1 MYPISALRAN
11 ICRFDHYQ
19 PQPARFVKSSTLAT
33 SRIHESLDTALARKR
48 LVIWYDPSAEW
59 SSEFEAYQPAKAE
72 KLRVERNEFSVKATI
87 SRAPLDQRFLLY
99 IPSAKP
105 PEPDNWLLD
114 LLLAGH
120 EFTADRASL
129 DIQEAGLTLE
139 FKELAQQH
147 KAFFRSPVRTTKLK
161 ELLRPN
167 DDEAAVRLKMFAV
180 LAKQPPDIDKLLL
193 HAFGQLDPVNNPDG
207 DDPVEALY
215 GSYQLIGHFWKAV
228 ADKFGYSSPEPN
240 LRDFAVALFNSVSS
254 IGPAGYLLPHDRVF
268 LSIWKDSLSAR
279 GAFQTWSA
287 RLATVLRVEEQL
299 NEAPDS
305 YNPGDD
311 DSYELIERF
320 VLSRLLQRFRGDA
333 PHSGSQAAT
342 DAELL
347 EAIRNRANSCWF
359 EQHRHGYQALEQA
372 ISFRSLLAK
381 ADLQVPSFEE
391 GLQRYC
397 NGWWRLDQAY
407 RRCIFHAR
415 SYQQPGLLK
424 PLRDWLESQY
434 VNNLLLPLTNRWSD
448 QVSGLSSWAA
458 TSLPLQKEFHMR
470 YVHAPLSSK
479 GLKRLFVVISDALR
493 YEAARDFAD
502 RLNGQAGKGW
512 LAEVDALLGV
522 LPSYTQLGMAALL
535 PGAQLSLNP
544 ADATALVDGQS
555 ASGTDNRG
563 KILKAYA
570 KGRARA
576 IQAEDFLNLSSS
588 KEGAELNRDHDLIV
602 IYHNR
607 IDRIGDKRESEA
619 DTCQAVEQTFAE
631 LELILRK
638 IASLK
643 GSQAVITADHG
654 FLFQQEPVDANDR
667 AQFPAAQALTFKN
680 RRFALGSG
688 IQASAGQK
696 LFTAAEL
703 GLSGSWEAIFPLGL
717 DRFPRSGAGSRF
729 VHGGTSLQEVVVPV
743 IRLKRERKDESRVV
757 EAELLRLP
765 AKITTGKLS
774 FGLFQLEPVEARK
787 RLPLQ
792 LRIGLYAKADG
803 AMLCAHRTLLLD
815 SAASEAREREQQV
828 ILELSNAAENYNNK
842 ILELRLEQQLQGVAT
857 PVPYKTVELKL
868 QRPFGS
874 DFDDF

>member
-1 MYPISALRAN
+1 M
-11 ICRFDHYQ
+11 
-19 PQPARFVKSSTLAT
+19 PASPAAA
-33 SRIHESLDTALARKR
+33 SRIHESLDSALARKR
-48 LVIWYDPSAEW
+48 VVLWYDPNGEW
-59 SSEFEAYQPAKAE
+59 ASEFDDYLPAQAE
-72 KLRVERNEFSVKATI
+72 KLRVEGNEFSVKVAI

-99 IPSAKP
+99 LPSAKP
-105 PEPDNWLLD
+105 PEPANWLLD

-147 KAFFRSPVRTTKLK
+147 KSFFRSPVRNTKLK

-167 DDEAAVRLKMFAV
+167 DDEAAVRLKMLAV
-180 LAKQPPDIDKLLL
+180 LAKQPADIDKLLL
-193 HAFGQLDPVNNPDG
+193 HAFSQLDPANPDG

-215 GSYQLIGHFWKAV
+215 GNHQLSAHFWQAV
-228 ADKFGYSSPEPN
+228 GEKFGYASPEPN
-240 LRDFAVALFNSVSS
+240 LRDFAVALFNSVCS
-254 IGPAGYLLPHDRVF
+254 IGPVGELLPHARVF
-268 LSIWKDSLSAR
+268 MSIWKDSLSSR
-279 GAFQTWSA
+279 PAFEQWSDH
-287 RLATVLRVEEQL
+287 LAGVLRVEEQL
-299 NEAPDS
+299 NDATDS
-305 YNPGDD
+305 YEPDED

-320 VLSRLLQRFRGDA
+320 VLSRLLQRFQGDGA
-333 PHSGSQAAT
+333 CGGEQASDT
-342 DAELL
+342 ELL
-347 EAIRNRANSCWF
+347 EGIRARASSCWF
-359 EQHRHGYQALEQA
+359 EKHQHGYRSLEQA
-372 ISFRSLLAK
+372 ITFRGLLAK
-381 ADLQVPSFEE
+381 ADLQVPNFEQ

-397 NGWWRLDQAY
+397 HGWWRLDQAY

-415 SYQQPGLLK
+415 TYQQPGLLK
-424 PLRDWLESQY
+424 PLRDWLEAQY
-434 VNNLLLPLTNRWSD
+434 VNNVLLPLTDRWSD
-448 QVSGLSSWAA
+448 QVAGLTSWGSS
-458 TSLPLQKEFHMR
+458 TLPRQQEFHMR

-502 RLNGQAGKGW
+502 RLNNQAGKGW
-512 LAEVDALLGV
+512 QAEVDALLGV

-535 PGAQLSLNP
+535 PGAQLGLNP
-544 ADATALVDGQS
+544 SDSNALVNSQS
-555 ASGTDNRG
+555 AAGTENRD
-563 KILKAYA
+563 KLLKAYA
-570 KGRARA
+570 NGRAKA
-576 IQAEDFLNLSSS
+576 ILAEDFLSLATT
-588 KEGAELNRDHDLIV
+588 KEGAELTRDYDLIV
-602 IYHNR
+602 IYHNC

-619 DTCQAVEQTFAE
+619 DTCQAVEQTFDE

-667 AQFPAAQALTFKN
+667 AQFPSTGDLSFKN
-680 RRFALGSG
+680 RRFALGTG
-688 IQASAGQK
+688 IKARSGQK
-696 LFTAAEL
+696 LFSAEQL
-703 GLSGSWEAIFPLGL
+703 GLSGDWQAVFPLGL
-717 DRFPRSGAGSRF
+717 DRFPRQGSGARF

-757 EAELLRLP
+757 EAELLRVP
-765 AKITTGKLS
+765 AKITTGKLC
-774 FGLFQLEPVEARK
+774 FGLFQLEPVEPK
-787 RLPLQ
+787 KLLPLQ

-803 AMLCAHRTLLLD
+803 ALLCAHRTVLLD

-828 ILELSNAAENYNNK
+828 VLELSNAAGDYNNQM
-842 ILELRLEQQLQGVAT
+842 LELRLERQLDGVAT

>member
-1 MYPISALRAN
+1 M
-11 ICRFDHYQ
+11 
-19 PQPARFVKSSTLAT
+19 PASPAAT

-48 LVIWYDPSAEW
+48 VVLWYDPNGEW
-59 SSEFEAYQPAKAE
+59 TSEFDDYQAPQAE
-72 KLRVERNEFSVKATI
+72 KLRVEGNEFSVKVAI
-87 SRAPLDQRFLLY
+87 SRAPLEQRFLLY
-99 IPSAKP
+99 LPSAKP
-105 PEPDNWLLD
+105 PEQGNWLLD

-147 KAFFRSPVRTTKLK
+147 KAFFRSPVRNTKLK

-167 DDEAAVRLKMFAV
+167 DDETAVRLKMLAV
-180 LAKQPPDIDKLLL
+180 LAKQQADIDKLLL
-193 HAFGQLDPVNNPDG
+193 HAFSQLDPAIPDG

-215 GSYQLIGHFWKAV
+215 GNHRLSGYFWRAV
-228 ADKFGYSSPEPN
+228 GEKFGYASPEPN
-240 LRDFAVALFNSVSS
+240 LRDFAVALFNSVCS
-254 IGPAGYLLPHDRVF
+254 IGPSGDLLPHARVF

-279 GAFQTWSA
+279 PAFEQWSDH
-287 RLATVLRVEEQL
+287 LAGVLHVEDQL
-299 NEAPDS
+299 NEAPDG
-305 YNPGDD
+305 YDPDDD

-320 VLSRLLQRFRGDA
+320 VLSRLLQRF
-333 PHSGSQAAT
+333 QAEAS
-342 DAELL
+342 DPELL
-347 EAIRNRANSCWF
+347 EVLRNRTTSCWY
-359 EQHRHGYQALEQA
+359 EKHRHGYQALEHA
-372 ISFRSLLAK
+372 ITFRSLLAK
-381 ADLQVPSFEE
+381 ADLQVPSFEQ
-391 GLQRYC
+391 GLERYC

-415 SYQQPGLLK
+415 TYQQPGLLK
-424 PLRDWLESQY
+424 PLRDWLEAQY
-434 VNNLLLPLTNRWSD
+434 VNNVLLPLTNRWSD
-448 QVSGLSSWAA
+448 QVAGLTSWGSS
-458 TSLPLQKEFHMR
+458 TLPRQKEFHMR

-502 RLNGQAGKGW
+502 RLNNQAGKGW
-512 LAEVDALLGV
+512 QAEVDALLGA
-522 LPSYTQLGMAALL
+522 LPTFTQLGMAALL
-535 PGAQLSLNP
+535 PGAQLGLNP

-555 ASGTDNRG
+555 ATGTDNRD

-570 KGRARA
+570 NGRAKA
-576 IQAEDFLNLSSS
+576 ILAEDFLGLATS
-588 KEGAELNRDHDLIV
+588 KEGAELTKDHDLIV
-602 IYHNR
+602 IFHNR

-619 DTCQAVEQTFAE
+619 ETCQAVEQTFDD
-631 LELILRK
+631 LEQIMRK

-667 AQFPAAQALTFKN
+667 AQFPTAKELSFKN
-680 RRFALGSG
+680 RRFALGTG
-688 IQASAGQK
+688 IKASAGQK
-696 LFTAAEL
+696 VFTADEL
-703 GLSGSWEAIFPLGL
+703 GLSGNWEAVFPLGL
-717 DRFPRSGAGSRF
+717 DRFPRSGSGSRF

-757 EAELLRLP
+757 EAELLRVP
-765 AKITTGKLS
+765 AKITMGKLA
-774 FGLFQLEPVEARK
+774 FGLFQLEPVEPKK

-803 AMLCAHRTLLLD
+803 ALLCAHRTVMLD
-815 SAASEAREREQQV
+815 SAASEAREREQQLV
-828 ILELSNAAENYNNK
+828 LELSNAAGDYNNQT
-842 ILELRLEQQLQGVAT
+842 LELRLERQLEGVAT

>member
-1 MYPISALRAN
+1 MYWPIWQ
-11 ICRFDHYQ
+11 YQ
-19 PQPARFVKSSTLAT
+19 AMTRSPAAT
-33 SRIHESLDTALARKR
+33 SRIFESLDTALARKR
-48 LVIWYDPSAEW
+48 VVFWYDANGEW
-59 SSEFEAYQPAKAE
+59 TSEFDDYEPAQAE
-72 KLRVERNEFSVKATI
+72 KLRVQGNEFSVKVEI

-99 IPSAKP
+99 LPSAKP
-105 PEPDNWLLD
+105 REFENWLLD

-147 KAFFRSPVRTTKLK
+147 KAFFRSPVRNTKLK

-167 DDEAAVRLKMFAV
+167 DDEAAVRLKMLAV
-180 LAKQPPDIDKLLL
+180 LAKQQADIDKLLL
-193 HAFGQLDPVNNPDG
+193 HAFSQLDPANPDG

-215 GSYQLIGHFWKAV
+215 GNHQLSGHFWRAV
-228 ADKFGYSSPEPN
+228 GEKFGYASPEPN

-254 IGPAGYLLPHDRVF
+254 IGPSGELLPHARVF
-268 LSIWKDSLSAR
+268 MSIWKDSR
-279 GAFQTWSA
+279 GCRPAFEQWSDH
-287 RLATVLRVEEQL
+287 LAGVLRIEDQL
-299 NEAPDS
+299 NDAPDT
-305 YNPGDD
+305 YDPDD
-311 DSYELIERF
+311 DDTYELIERF
-320 VLSRLLQRFRGDA
+320 LLCRLLQRFQGDA
-333 PHSGSQAAT
+333 S
-342 DAELL
+342 DAQLL
-347 EAIRNRANSCWF
+347 ETIRNRSSSCWF
-359 EQHRHGYQALEQA
+359 ERHQHGYSALEQA
-372 ISFRSLLAK
+372 ITFRGLLAK

-407 RRCIFHAR
+407 RRCIVHAR
-415 SYQQPGLLK
+415 TYQQPGLLK
-424 PLRDWLESQY
+424 PLRDWLEAQY
-434 VNNLLLPLTNRWSD
+434 VNNVLLPLTNRWSD
-448 QVSGLSSWAA
+448 QVAGLSSWGSS
-458 TSLPLQKEFHMR
+458 TLPRQKEFHMR

-502 RLNGQAGKGW
+502 RLNNQAGKGW
-512 LAEVDALLGV
+512 QAEVDALLGA
-522 LPSYTQLGMAALL
+522 LPTFTQLGMAALL
-535 PGAQLSLNP
+535 PGAQLVLNP

-555 ASGTDNRG
+555 ATGTDNRD

-570 KGRARA
+570 NGRAKA
-576 IQAEDFLNLSSS
+576 ILAEDFLGLATS
-588 KEGAELNRDHDLIV
+588 KEGAELTKDHDLIV

-619 DTCQAVEQTFAE
+619 ETCQAVEQTFDD
-631 LELILRK
+631 LEQILRK

-667 AQFPAAQALTFKN
+667 AQFPTAKELSFKN
-680 RRFALGSG
+680 RRFALGTG
-688 IQASAGQK
+688 IKASAGQK
-696 LFTAAEL
+696 VFTADEL
-703 GLSGSWEAIFPLGL
+703 GLSANWEAVFPLGL
-717 DRFPRSGAGSRF
+717 DRFPRSGSGSRF

-757 EAELLRLP
+757 EAELLRVP
-765 AKITTGKLS
+765 AKITMGKLA
-774 FGLFQLEPVEARK
+774 FGLFQLEPVEPKK

-803 AMLCAHRTLLLD
+803 ALLCAHRTVMLD
-815 SAASEAREREQQV
+815 SAASEAREREQQLV
-828 ILELSNAAENYNNK
+828 LELSNAAGDYNNQT
-842 ILELRLEQQLQGVAT
+842 LELRLERQLEGVAT

>member
-1 MYPISALRAN
+1 M
-11 ICRFDHYQ
+11 
-19 PQPARFVKSSTLAT
+19 PASPAAT

-48 LVIWYDPSAEW
+48 VVFWYDANGEW
-59 SSEFEAYQPAKAE
+59 TSEFDDYQPAQAE
-72 KLRVERNEFSVKATI
+72 KLRVEGNEFSVKVAI

-99 IPSAKP
+99 LPSAKP
-105 PEPDNWLLD
+105 PEQGNWLLD

-147 KAFFRSPVRTTKLK
+147 KAFFRSPVRNTKLK

-167 DDEAAVRLKMFAV
+167 DDEAAVRLKMLAV
-180 LAKQPPDIDKLLL
+180 LAKQPHDIDKLLL
-193 HAFGQLDPVNNPDG
+193 HAFSQLDPANPDG

-215 GSYQLIGHFWKAV
+215 GHHQLCDYFWKAV
-228 ADKFGYSSPEPN
+228 GEKFGYASPEPN
-240 LRDFAVALFNSVSS
+240 LRDFAVALFNSVCS
-254 IGPAGYLLPHDRVF
+254 IGPSGELLPHARVF
-268 LSIWKDSLSAR
+268 MSIWKDSLSAR
-279 GAFQTWSA
+279 PAFEQWSDH
-287 RLATVLRVEEQL
+287 LAGVLRVEEQL
-299 NEAPDS
+299 NDAPDG
-305 YNPGDD
+305 YEPDED
-311 DSYELIERF
+311 DSFELIERF
-320 VLSRLLQRFRGDA
+320 VLSRLLQRFHGDA
-333 PHSGSQAAT
+333 SDTQ
-342 DAELL
+342 LL
-347 EAIRNRANSCWF
+347 ETIRNRTSSCWF
-359 EQHRHGYQALEQA
+359 EKHQHGYSALEQA
-372 ISFRSLLAK
+372 ITFRGLLAK
-381 ADLQVPSFEE
+381 ADLQVPNFEE

-407 RRCIFHAR
+407 RRCIVHAR
-415 SYQQPGLLK
+415 TYQQPGLLK
-424 PLRDWLESQY
+424 PLRDWFEAQY
-434 VNNLLLPLTNRWSD
+434 VNNVLLPLTNRWSD
-448 QVSGLSSWAA
+448 QVAGLTSWGSS
-458 TSLPLQKEFHMR
+458 TLPRQKEFHMR
-470 YVHAPLSSK
+470 YVHSPLSSK

-502 RLNGQAGKGW
+502 RLNSQAGKGW

-522 LPSYTQLGMAALL
+522 LPTFTQLGMAALL
-535 PGAQLSLNP
+535 PGAQLGLNP
-544 ADATALVDGQS
+544 SDATALVDGQS
-555 ASGTDNRG
+555 ATGTDNRD

-570 KGRARA
+570 NGRAKA
-576 IQAEDFLNLSSS
+576 ILAEDFLALATS
-588 KEGAELNRDHDLIV
+588 KEGAELTKDHDLIV

-619 DTCQAVEQTFAE
+619 ETCQAVEQTFDD

-643 GSQAVITADHG
+643 GSQVVITADHG

-667 AQFPAAQALTFKN
+667 AQFPTAKELSFKN
-680 RRFALGSG
+680 RRFALGTG
-688 IQASAGQK
+688 IKASAGQK
-696 LFTAAEL
+696 VFSAGEL
-703 GLSGSWEAIFPLGL
+703 GLTGEWEAVFPLGL
-717 DRFPRSGAGSRF
+717 DRFPRSGSGSRF

-757 EAELLRLP
+757 EAELLRVP
-765 AKITTGKLS
+765 AKITMGKLS
-774 FGLFQLEPVEARK
+774 FGLFQLEPVEPKK

-803 AMLCAHRTLLLD
+803 ALLCAHRTVLLD

-828 ILELSNAAENYNNK
+828 VLELSNTADDYNNQT
-842 ILELRLEQQLQGVAT
+842 LELRLERQLEGVAT
-857 PVPYKTVELKL
+857 PVPYKTMELKL

>member
-1 MYPISALRAN
+1 M
-11 ICRFDHYQ
+11 
-19 PQPARFVKSSTLAT
+19 PASPAST
-33 SRIHESLDTALARKR
+33 SRIFESLDTALARKR
-48 LVIWYDPSAEW
+48 VVFWYDANGEW
-59 SSEFEAYQPAKAE
+59 TSEFDDYEPAQAE
-72 KLRVERNEFSVKATI
+72 KLRVEGNEFSVKVEI
-87 SRAPLDQRFLLY
+87 SRAVLDQRFLLY
-99 IPSAKP
+99 LPCPKP

-147 KAFFRSPVRTTKLK
+147 KAFFRSPVRNTKLK

-167 DDEAAVRLKMFAV
+167 DDEAAVRIKMLAV
-180 LAKQPPDIDKLLL
+180 LAKQPADIDKLLL
-193 HAFGQLDPVNNPDG
+193 HAFSQLDPANPDG

-215 GSYQLIGHFWKAV
+215 GNHQLSRHFWRAV
-228 ADKFGYSSPEPN
+228 GEKFGYASPEPN

-254 IGPAGYLLPHDRVF
+254 IGPSGELLPHARVF
-268 LSIWKDSLSAR
+268 MSIWKDSLSSR
-279 GAFQTWSA
+279 PAFEQWSDH
-287 RLATVLRVEEQL
+287 LAGVLRIEEQL
-299 NEAPDS
+299 NDAPERYD
-305 YNPGDD
+305 PDDD

-320 VLSRLLQRFRGDA
+320 VLSRLLQRFKGV
-333 PHSGSQAAT
+333 AT
-342 DAELL
+342 DSELL
-347 EAIRNRANSCWF
+347 HAIRNRSSSCWF
-359 EQHRHGYQALEQA
+359 EKHQHGYSALEQA
-372 ISFRSLLAK
+372 ITFRSLLAK

-407 RRCIFHAR
+407 RRCIVHAR
-415 SYQQPGLLK
+415 TYQQPGLLK
-424 PLRDWLESQY
+424 PLRDWLEAQY
-434 VNNLLLPLTNRWSD
+434 VNNVLLPLTNRWSD
-448 QVSGLSSWAA
+448 QVAGLSSWGSS
-458 TSLPLQKEFHMR
+458 TLPRQKEFHMR

-502 RLNGQAGKGW
+502 RLNSQAGKGW
-512 LAEVDALLGV
+512 QAEVDALLGV
-522 LPSYTQLGMAALL
+522 LPSFTQLGMAALL
-535 PGAQLSLNP
+535 PGAQLGLNP
-544 ADATALVDGQS
+544 SDSNALMDGQS
-555 ASGTDNRG
+555 ATGTDNRD

-570 KGRARA
+570 NGRAKA
-576 IQAEDFLNLSSS
+576 ILAEDFLGLATS
-588 KEGAELNRDHDLIV
+588 KEGAELSKDHDLIV
-602 IYHNR
+602 IFHNR

-619 DTCQAVEQTFAE
+619 ETCQAVEQTFDD
-631 LELILRK
+631 LEQILRK

-667 AQFPAAQALTFKN
+667 AQFPTAKELSFKN

-688 IQASAGQK
+688 IKASAGQK
-696 LFTAAEL
+696 VFSAEQL
-703 GLSGSWEAIFPLGL
+703 GLIGDWQAVFPLGL
-717 DRFPRSGAGSRF
+717 DRFPRSGSGSRF

-757 EAELLRLP
+757 AAELLRVP
-765 AKITTGKLS
+765 AKITMGKLS
-774 FGLFQLEPVEARK
+774 FGLFQLEPVEPKK

-803 AMLCAHRTLLLD
+803 ALLCAHRTVLLD

-828 ILELSNAAENYNNK
+828 VLELSNAAGDYNNQT
-842 ILELRLEQQLQGVAT
+842 LELRLERQLEGVAT

>member
-1 MYPISALRAN
+1 M
-11 ICRFDHYQ
+11 
-19 PQPARFVKSSTLAT
+19 PASPAAT
-33 SRIHESLDTALARKR
+33 SRIHESLDTSLARKR
-48 LVIWYDPSAEW
+48 VVFWYDPNGEW
-59 SSEFEAYQPAKAE
+59 DSEFDDYEPAEAE
-72 KLRVERNEFSVKATI
+72 KLRVQGNEFSVKVAI
-87 SRAPLDQRFLLY
+87 SRAPLKQRFLLY
-99 IPSAKP
+99 LPSAKP
-105 PEPDNWLLD
+105 PEQGNWLLD

-147 KAFFRSPVRTTKLK
+147 KAFFRSPVRNTKLK

-167 DDEAAVRLKMFAV
+167 DDEAVVRIKMLAV
-180 LAKQPPDIDKLLL
+180 LAKQPADIDKLLL
-193 HAFGQLDPVNNPDG
+193 HAFSQLDPANPDG
-207 DDPVEALY
+207 EDPVEALY
-215 GSYQLIGHFWKAV
+215 GNHQLSRHFWRAV
-228 ADKFGYSSPEPN
+228 GEKFGYASPEPN

-254 IGPAGYLLPHDRVF
+254 IGPSGELLPHARVF
-268 LSIWKDSLSAR
+268 MSIWKDSLSSR
-279 GAFQTWSA
+279 PAFEQWSDH
-287 RLATVLRVEEQL
+287 LAGVLRVEDQL
-299 NEAPDS
+299 NDAPDT
-305 YNPGDD
+305 YDPDDD

-320 VLSRLLQRFRGDA
+320 VLSRLLQRFQGDA
-333 PHSGSQAAT
+333 S
-342 DAELL
+342 DAQLL
-347 EAIRNRANSCWF
+347 ERIRNRSSSCWF
-359 EQHRHGYQALEQA
+359 EKHQHGYSALEQA
-372 ISFRSLLAK
+372 ITFRGLLAK

-407 RRCIFHAR
+407 RRCIVHAR
-415 SYQQPGLLK
+415 TYQQPGLLK
-424 PLRDWLESQY
+424 PLRDWLEAHY
-434 VNNLLLPLTNRWSD
+434 VNNVLLPLTNRWSD
-448 QVSGLSSWAA
+448 QVAGLSSWGSS
-458 TSLPLQKEFHMR
+458 TLPRQKEFHMR

-502 RLNGQAGKGW
+502 RLNNQAGKGW
-512 LAEVDALLGV
+512 QAEVDALLGA
-522 LPSYTQLGMAALL
+522 LPTFTQLGMAALL

-544 ADATALVDGQS
+544 SDATALVDGQS
-555 ASGTDNRG
+555 ATGTDNRD

-570 KGRARA
+570 NGRAKA
-576 IQAEDFLNLSSS
+576 ILAEDFLALATS
-588 KEGAELNRDHDLIV
+588 KDGAELTRDHDLIV

-619 DTCQAVEQTFAE
+619 ETCQAVEQTFDD
-631 LELILRK
+631 LEQILRK

-667 AQFPAAQALTFKN
+667 AQFPTAKELTFKN
-680 RRFALGSG
+680 RRFALGTG
-688 IQASAGQK
+688 INASAGQK
-696 LFTAAEL
+696 VFTADEL
-703 GLSGSWEAIFPLGL
+703 GLSGNWEAVFPLGL
-717 DRFPRSGAGSRF
+717 DRFPRSGSGSRF

-757 EAELLRLP
+757 EAELLRVP
-765 AKITTGKLS
+765 AKITMGKLT
-774 FGLFQLEPVEARK
+774 FGLFQLEPVEPKK

-803 AMLCAHRTLLLD
+803 ALLCAHRTVLLD

-828 ILELSNAAENYNNK
+828 VLELSNAAGDYNNQT
-842 ILELRLEQQLQGVAT
+842 LELRLERQLEGVAT

>member
-1 MYPISALRAN
+1 MTRTP
-11 ICRFDHYQ
+11 D
-19 PQPARFVKSSTLAT
+19 STT
-33 SRIHESLDTALARKR
+33 RIHESLDTALARKR
-48 LVIWYDPSAEW
+48 VVIWYDPNGEW
-59 SSEFEAYQPAKAE
+59 VSEFDGYQPANAE
-72 KLRVERNEFSVKATI
+72 KLRVERNEFSVKVAI
-87 SRAPLDQRFLLY
+87 SRAPLEQRFLLY

-114 LLLAGH
+114 VLLAGH

-129 DIQEAGLTLE
+129 DIQDAGLTLE

-167 DDEAAVRLKMFAV
+167 DDEATVRLKLLAV
-180 LAKQPPDIDKLLL
+180 LAKQQPDIDKVLL
-193 HAFGQLDPVNNPDG
+193 HAFGQLDPANPDG

-215 GSYQLIGHFWKAV
+215 GSHQLISHFWKAV
-228 ADKFGYSSPEPN
+228 GEKFGYASPEPN

-254 IGPAGYLLPHDRVF
+254 IGLSGELLPHAQVF
-268 LSIWKDSLSAR
+268 LSIWKDSR
-279 GAFQTWSA
+279 GSRPAFEQWSDH
-287 RLATVLRVEEQL
+287 LAAVLRVEEQL
-299 NEAPDS
+299 NDAPEHYD
-305 YNPGDD
+305 PGDD

-320 VLSRLLQRFRGDA
+320 VLSRLLQRFQA
-333 PHSGSQAAT
+333 EAAT
-342 DAELL
+342 DVDLL
-347 EAIRNRANSCWF
+347 ETIRNRSSSCWF
-359 EQHRHGYQALEQA
+359 EKHQHGYRALEQA
-372 ISFRSLLAK
+372 ITFRGLLAK

-407 RRCIFHAR
+407 RRCIVHAR
-415 SYQQPGLLK
+415 AYQQPGLLK
-424 PLRDWLESQY
+424 PLRDWLEAQY
-434 VNNLLLPLTNRWSD
+434 VNNVLLPLTNRWSD
-448 QVSGLSSWAA
+448 QVSGLSSWGSN
-458 TSLPLQKEFHMR
+458 TLPRQQEFHMR
-470 YVHAPLSSK
+470 YVHAPLSAK
-479 GLKRLFVVISDALR
+479 GLKRLFVVVSDALR

-502 RLNGQAGKGW
+502 RLNSKAGKGW
-512 LAEVDALLGV
+512 QAQVDALLGV
-522 LPSYTQLGMAALL
+522 LPSFTQLGIAALL
-535 PGAQLSLNP
+535 PGVQLSLNR
-544 ADATALVDGQS
+544 ADGTALVDGQS
-555 ASGTDNRG
+555 ATGTDNRD

-570 KGRARA
+570 NGRAKA
-576 IQAEDFLNLSSS
+576 ILAEDFLSLATSR
-588 KEGAELNRDHDLIV
+588 EGAELIRDHDLIV

-619 DTCQAVEQTFAE
+619 DTCQAVEDTFE
-631 LELILRK
+631 DLEQILRK

-667 AQFPAAQALTFKN
+667 SQFPAATELSVKN

-696 LFTAAEL
+696 VFNASEL
-703 GLSGSWEAIFPLGL
+703 GLSGSWEAVFPLGL
-717 DRFPRSGAGSRF
+717 DRYPRSGSGSRF

-757 EAELLRLP
+757 EAELLRVP
-765 AKITTGKLS
+765 AKITMGKLT
-774 FGLFQLEPVEARK
+774 FGLFQLEPVEPRK

-803 AMLCAHRTLLLD
+803 ALLCAHRTVRLD

-828 ILELSNAAENYNNK
+828 ILELSNAAGDYNNQL
-842 ILELRLEQQLQGVAT
+842 LELRLEQQLEGVAT
-857 PVPYKTVELKL
+857 PIPFKTVELKL
-868 QRPFGS
+868 QRPFGN
-874 DFDDF
+874 DFDEF

>member
-1 MYPISALRAN
+1 M
-11 ICRFDHYQ
+11 
-19 PQPARFVKSSTLAT
+19 PASPAAT
-33 SRIHESLDTALARKR
+33 SRIFESLDTALARKR
-48 LVIWYDPSAEW
+48 VVFWYDANGEW
-59 SSEFEAYQPAKAE
+59 TSEFDDYEPAEAE
-72 KLRVERNEFSVKATI
+72 KLRVEGNEFSVKVAI
-87 SRAPLDQRFLLY
+87 SRAPLKQRFLLY
-99 IPSAKP
+99 LPSAKP
-105 PEPDNWLLD
+105 PEQGNWLLD

-147 KAFFRSPVRTTKLK
+147 KAFFRSPVRNTKLK

-167 DDEAAVRLKMFAV
+167 DDEAAVRMKMLAV
-180 LAKQPPDIDKLLL
+180 LAKQPADIDKLLL
-193 HAFGQLDPVNNPDG
+193 HAFSQLGPANPDG
-207 DDPVEALY
+207 EDPVEALY
-215 GSYQLIGHFWKAV
+215 GNHRLSGHFWKAV
-228 ADKFGYSSPEPN
+228 GEKFGYTSPEPN

-254 IGPAGYLLPHDRVF
+254 IGPSGELLPHARVF
-268 LSIWKDSLSAR
+268 MSIWKDSLSSR
-279 GAFQTWSA
+279 PAFEQWSDH
-287 RLATVLRVEEQL
+287 LAGVLRVEHQL
-299 NEAPDS
+299 NDASDTYDPD
-305 YNPGDD
+305 DD

-320 VLSRLLQRFRGDA
+320 VLSRLLQRFQGDVN
-333 PHSGSQAAT
+333 SGGQRAS

-347 EAIRNRANSCWF
+347 EGIRSRATSCWF
-359 EQHRHGYQALEQA
+359 EKHQHGYSALEQA
-372 ISFRSLLAK
+372 ITFRGLLAK

-415 SYQQPGLLK
+415 TYQQPGLLK
-424 PLRDWLESQY
+424 PLRDWLEAQY
-434 VNNLLLPLTNRWSD
+434 VNNVLLPLTNRWSD
-448 QVSGLSSWAA
+448 QVAGLSSWGSS
-458 TSLPLQKEFHMR
+458 TLPRQKEFHMR

-502 RLNGQAGKGW
+502 RLNSQAGKGW
-512 LAEVDALLGV
+512 QAEVDALLGA
-522 LPSYTQLGMAALL
+522 LPSFTKLGMAALL
-535 PGAQLSLNP
+535 PGAQLGLNP
-544 ADATALVDGQS
+544 SDSNALVDGQS
-555 ASGTDNRG
+555 TSSTEDRD
-563 KILKAYA
+563 KILNVYA
-570 KGRARA
+570 NGRAKA
-576 IQAEDFLNLSSS
+576 IKAEDFLSLATT
-588 KEGAELNRDHDLIV
+588 KEGAELTRNYDLIV
-602 IYHNR
+602 IYHNC

-631 LELILRK
+631 LEQILRK

-643 GSQAVITADHG
+643 GSQVVITADHG

-667 AQFPAAQALTFKN
+667 AQFPTAKELSFKN
-680 RRFALGSG
+680 RRFALGTG
-688 IQASAGQK
+688 IKPSVGQK
-696 LFTAAEL
+696 VFTTDEL
-703 GLSGSWEAIFPLGL
+703 GLSGNWEAVFPLGL
-717 DRFPRSGAGSRF
+717 DRFPRSGSGSRF

-757 EAELLRLP
+757 EAELLRVP
-765 AKITTGKLS
+765 AKITMGKLT
-774 FGLFQLEPVEARK
+774 FGLFQLEPVEPKK

-792 LRIGLYAKADG
+792 LRIGLYAKVDG
-803 AMLCAHRTLLLD
+803 ALLCAHRNVLLD

-828 ILELSNAAENYNNK
+828 VLELSNAAGDYNNQT
-842 ILELRLEQQLQGVAT
+842 LELRLERQLEGVAK

>member
-1 MYPISALRAN
+1 MTRS
-11 ICRFDHYQ
+11 
-19 PQPARFVKSSTLAT
+19 PAAI

-48 LVIWYDPSAEW
+48 VVLWYDPNGEW
-59 SSEFEAYQPAKAE
+59 ASEFDDYQPAVAE
-72 KLRVERNEFSVKATI
+72 KLRVEGNEFSVKVAI

-99 IPSAKP
+99 LPSAKP

-114 LLLAGH
+114 VLLAGH

-167 DDEAAVRLKMFAV
+167 DDETAVRIKMLAV

-193 HAFGQLDPVNNPDG
+193 HVFGQLDPANPDG

-215 GSYQLIGHFWKAV
+215 GNHQLSGHFWRAV
-228 ADKFGYSSPEPN
+228 GEKFGYASPEPN

-254 IGPAGYLLPHDRVF
+254 IGPSGDLMPHARVF
-268 LSIWKDSLSAR
+268 LSIWKDSLSSR
-279 GAFQTWSA
+279 PAFEQWSDH
-287 RLATVLRVEEQL
+287 LAGVLRVEEQL
-299 NEAPDS
+299 NDAPDG
-305 YNPGDD
+305 YDPDDD
-311 DSYELIERF
+311 DSYEVIERF
-320 VLSRLLQRFRGDA
+320 VLSRLLQRFQGDA
-333 PHSGSQAAT
+333 S
-342 DAELL
+342 DADLL
-347 EAIRNRANSCWF
+347 DAIRNRSSSCWF
-359 EQHRHGYQALEQA
+359 EKHLHGYRALEQA
-372 ISFRSLLAK
+372 ITFRGLLAK
-381 ADLQVPSFEE
+381 ADLQVPGFEE

-397 NGWWRLDQAY
+397 NSWWRLDQAY

-415 SYQQPGLLK
+415 TYQQPTLFK
-424 PLRDWLESQY
+424 PLREWLENQY
-434 VNNLLLPLTNRWSD
+434 VNNVLLPLTNRWSD
-448 QVSGLSSWAA
+448 QVSQLSSWSSN
-458 TSLPLQKEFHMR
+458 TLPRQKEFHMR

-502 RLNGQAGKGW
+502 RLNAQAGKGW
-512 LAEVDALLGV
+512 KAEVDALLGV
-522 LPSYTQLGMAALL
+522 LPSYTQLGMASLL
-535 PGAQLSLNP
+535 PGVQLGIDIHTP
-544 ADATALVDGQS
+544 EARALVDGQS
-555 ASGTDNRG
+555 ASGTDNRE
-563 KILKAYA
+563 KILKASPN
-570 KGRARA
+570 GRAKA
-576 IQAEDFLNLSSS
+576 IQAEDFLSLATT
-588 KEGAELNRDHDLIV
+588 KEGAELIKEHDLIV
-602 IYHNR
+602 VYHNR
-607 IDRIGDKRESEA
+607 IDRIGDKRDTEA
-619 DTCQAVEQTFAE
+619 DTCQAVEQAFEE
-631 LELILRK
+631 LDAILRK
-638 IASLK
+638 ISSLK

-667 AQFPAAQALTFKN
+667 SEFPAAKELSFKN

-688 IQASAGQK
+688 IKPSAGQK
-696 LFTAAEL
+696 VFTASEL
-703 GLSGSWEAIFPLGL
+703 GLSGSWEAVFPLGL
-717 DRFPRSGAGSRF
+717 DRFPRSGSGSRF

-757 EAELLRLP
+757 GAELLRVP
-765 AKITTGKLS
+765 AKITMGKLS
-774 FGLFQLEPVEARK
+774 FGLFQLEPVEPRK

-803 AMLCAHRTLLLD
+803 ALLCAHRTVLLD

-828 ILELSNAAENYNNK
+828 VLELSNAAGDYNNQT
-842 ILELRLEQQLQGVAT
+842 LELRLEQLLDGVSQPQA
-857 PVPYKTVELKL
+857 YKTVDLKL

>member
-1 MYPISALRAN
+1 M
-11 ICRFDHYQ
+11 
-19 PQPARFVKSSTLAT
+19 PASPAAA

-48 LVIWYDPSAEW
+48 VVFWYDPNGEW
-59 SSEFEAYQPAKAE
+59 DSEFHDYQPAAAE
-72 KLRVERNEFSVKATI
+72 KLRVEGNEFSVKVAI
-87 SRAPLDQRFLLY
+87 SRAALDQRFLLY
-99 IPSAKP
+99 LPSAKP
-105 PEPDNWLLD
+105 PEPNNWLLD

-147 KAFFRSPVRTTKLK
+147 KAFFRSPVRNTKLK

-167 DDEAAVRLKMFAV
+167 DDEAAVRIKMLAV
-180 LAKQPPDIDKLLL
+180 LAKQPADIDKLLL
-193 HAFGQLDPVNNPDG
+193 HAFSQLGPANPDG
-207 DDPVEALY
+207 EDPVEALY
-215 GSYQLIGHFWKAV
+215 GNHRLSGHFWRAV
-228 ADKFGYSSPEPN
+228 GEKFGYASPEPN

-254 IGPAGYLLPHDRVF
+254 IGPSGELLPHARVF
-268 LSIWKDSLSAR
+268 MSIWKDSLSSR
-279 GAFQTWSA
+279 PAFEQWSDH
-287 RLATVLRVEEQL
+287 LAGVLRVEDQL
-299 NEAPDS
+299 NDAPDT
-305 YNPGDD
+305 YDPDDD

-320 VLSRLLQRFRGDA
+320 VLSRLLQRFHGDA
-333 PHSGSQAAT
+333 SGAQ
-342 DAELL
+342 LL
-347 EAIRNRANSCWF
+347 ETIRNRSSSCWF
-359 EQHRHGYQALEQA
+359 EKHQHGYSALEQA
-372 ISFRSLLAK
+372 ITFRGLLAK

-397 NGWWRLDQAY
+397 NCWWRLDQAY

-415 SYQQPGLLK
+415 TYQQPGLLK
-424 PLRDWLESQY
+424 PLRDWLEAQY
-434 VNNLLLPLTNRWSD
+434 VNNVLLPLTNRWSD
-448 QVSGLSSWAA
+448 QVAGLTGWGSS
-458 TSLPLQKEFHMR
+458 TLPRQKEFHMR
-470 YVHAPLSSK
+470 YVHAPLSSNK

-502 RLNGQAGKGW
+502 RLNSQAGKGW
-512 LAEVDALLGV
+512 QAEVDALLGV
-522 LPSYTQLGMAALL
+522 LPTFTQLGMAALL
-535 PGAQLSLNP
+535 PGAQLGLNP
-544 ADATALVDGQS
+544 SDATALVDGQS
-555 ASGTDNRG
+555 ATGTDNRD
-563 KILKAYA
+563 KILKADAHSRA
-570 KGRARA
+570 KA
-576 IQAEDFLNLSSS
+576 ILAEDFLGLATS
-588 KEGAELNRDHDLIV
+588 KEGAELARDHDLIV

-619 DTCQAVEQTFAE
+619 ETCQAVEQTFDD

-643 GSQAVITADHG
+643 GSQVVITADHG

-667 AQFPAAQALTFKN
+667 AQFPTAKELSFKN
-680 RRFALGSG
+680 RRFALGTG
-688 IQASAGQK
+688 IKASTGQKVFSAG
-696 LFTAAEL
+696 EL
-703 GLSGSWEAIFPLGL
+703 GLTGEWEAVFPLGL
-717 DRFPRSGAGSRF
+717 DRFPRSGSGSRF

-757 EAELLRLP
+757 EAELLRVP
-765 AKITTGKLS
+765 AKITMGKLS
-774 FGLFQLEPVEARK
+774 FGLFQLEPVEPKK

-803 AMLCAHRTLLLD
+803 ALLCAHRIVLLD

-828 ILELSNAAENYNNK
+828 VLDLSNAADNYNNQ
-842 ILELRLEQQLQGVAT
+842 ILELRLERQLDGVAT

>member
-1 MYPISALRAN
+1 M
-11 ICRFDHYQ
+11 
-19 PQPARFVKSSTLAT
+19 PASPAAT

-48 LVIWYDPSAEW
+48 VVFWYDPNGEW
-59 SSEFEAYQPAKAE
+59 DSEFDDYQPAQAE
-72 KLRVERNEFSVKATI
+72 KLRVEGNEFSVKVAI
-87 SRAPLDQRFLLY
+87 SRAPLEQRFLLY
-99 IPSAKP
+99 LPSAKP

-114 LLLAGH
+114 VLLAGH

-147 KAFFRSPVRTTKLK
+147 KAFFRSPVRNTKLK

-167 DDEAAVRLKMFAV
+167 DDEAAVRLKMLAV
-180 LAKQPPDIDKLLL
+180 LAKQPADIDKLLL
-193 HAFGQLDPVNNPDG
+193 HAFSQLDPANPDG

-215 GSYQLIGHFWKAV
+215 GNHQLSRHFWRAV
-228 ADKFGYSSPEPN
+228 GEKFGYASPEPN

-254 IGPAGYLLPHDRVF
+254 IGPSGELLPHARVF
-268 LSIWKDSLSAR
+268 MSIWKDSLSSR
-279 GAFQTWSA
+279 PAFEQWSDH
-287 RLATVLRVEEQL
+287 LAGVLRIEDQL
-299 NEAPDS
+299 NDAPDT
-305 YNPGDD
+305 YDPDDD

-320 VLSRLLQRFRGDA
+320 VLSRLLQRFQGDA
-333 PHSGSQAAT
+333 S
-342 DAELL
+342 DAQLL
-347 EAIRNRANSCWF
+347 ETIRNRSSSCWF
-359 EQHRHGYQALEQA
+359 EKHQHGYSALEQA
-372 ISFRSLLAK
+372 ITFRGLLAK

-415 SYQQPGLLK
+415 TYQQPGLLK
-424 PLRDWLESQY
+424 PLRDWLEAQY
-434 VNNLLLPLTNRWSD
+434 VNNVLLPLTNRWSD
-448 QVSGLSSWAA
+448 QVAGLTSWGSN
-458 TSLPLQKEFHMR
+458 TMPRQKEFHMR

-502 RLNGQAGKGW
+502 RLNNQAGKGW
-512 LAEVDALLGV
+512 QAEVDALLGA
-522 LPSYTQLGMAALL
+522 LPTFTQLGMAALL
-535 PGAQLSLNP
+535 PGAQLGLNP

-555 ASGTDNRG
+555 ATGTDNRD

-570 KGRARA
+570 NGRAKA
-576 IQAEDFLNLSSS
+576 ILAEDFLSLATS
-588 KEGAELNRDHDLIV
+588 KEGAELTKDHDLIV
-602 IYHNR
+602 IFHNR
-607 IDRIGDKRESEA
+607 IDRIGDRRESEA
-619 DTCQAVEQTFAE
+619 ETCQAVEQTFDD
-631 LELILRK
+631 LEQILRK

-667 AQFPAAQALTFKN
+667 AQFPTAKELTFKN
-680 RRFALGSG
+680 RRFALGTG
-688 IQASAGQK
+688 IKASAGQK
-696 LFTAAEL
+696 VFTADEL
-703 GLSGSWEAIFPLGL
+703 GLSGNWEAVFPLGL
-717 DRFPRSGAGSRF
+717 DRFPRSGSGSRF

-757 EAELLRLP
+757 EAELLRVP
-765 AKITTGKLS
+765 AKITMGKLT
-774 FGLFQLEPVEARK
+774 FGLFQLEPVEPKK

-803 AMLCAHRTLLLD
+803 ALLCAHRTVLLD
-815 SAASEAREREQQV
+815 SSASEAREREQQV
-828 ILELSNAAENYNNK
+828 VLELSNAAGDYNNQT
-842 ILELRLEQQLQGVAT
+842 LELRLERQLEGVAK

>member
-1 MYPISALRAN
+1 M
-11 ICRFDHYQ
+11 
-19 PQPARFVKSSTLAT
+19 PASPAAT

-48 LVIWYDPSAEW
+48 VVFWYDANGEWAAEFEGYEAPSA
-59 SSEFEAYQPAKAE
+59 K
-72 KLRVERNEFSVKATI
+72 KLRVEGNEFSIKVAI

-99 IPSAKP
+99 LPSAKP
-105 PEPDNWLLD
+105 PEQGNWLLD

-147 KAFFRSPVRTTKLK
+147 KAFFRSPVRTAKLK

-167 DDEAAVRLKMFAV
+167 DDEGAVRLKMLAV
-180 LAKQPPDIDKLLL
+180 LAKQQADIDKLLL
-193 HAFGQLDPVNNPDG
+193 HAFSQLEPTNPDG
-207 DDPVEALY
+207 EDPVEALY
-215 GSYQLIGHFWKAV
+215 GNHRLSGHFWRAV
-228 ADKFGYSSPEPN
+228 GEKFGYASPEPN
-240 LRDFAVALFNSVSS
+240 LRDFAVALFNSVCS
-254 IGPAGYLLPHDRVF
+254 IGPSGELLPHARVF
-268 LSIWKDSLSAR
+268 LSIWKDSLSSR
-279 GAFQTWSA
+279 PAFEQWSDH
-287 RLATVLRVEEQL
+287 LAGVLRIEDQL
-299 NEAPDS
+299 NDAPDT
-305 YNPGDD
+305 YDPDDD

-320 VLSRLLQRFRGDA
+320 VLSRLLQRFQGDA
-333 PHSGSQAAT
+333 S
-342 DAELL
+342 DAQLL
-347 EAIRNRANSCWF
+347 ETIRNRSSSCWF
-359 EQHRHGYQALEQA
+359 EKHQHGYSALEQA
-372 ISFRSLLAK
+372 ITFRGLLAK

-415 SYQQPGLLK
+415 TYQQPGLLK
-424 PLRDWLESQY
+424 PLRDWLEAQY
-434 VNNLLLPLTNRWSD
+434 VNNVLLPLTNRWSD
-448 QVSGLSSWAA
+448 QVAGLTSWGSN
-458 TSLPLQKEFHMR
+458 TMPRQKEFHMR

-502 RLNGQAGKGW
+502 RLNNQAGKGW
-512 LAEVDALLGV
+512 QAEVDALLGA
-522 LPSYTQLGMAALL
+522 LPTFTQLGMAALL
-535 PGAQLSLNP
+535 PGAQLGLNP

-555 ASGTDNRG
+555 ATGTDNRD

-570 KGRARA
+570 NGRAKA
-576 IQAEDFLNLSSS
+576 ILAEDFLGLATS
-588 KEGAELNRDHDLIV
+588 KEGAELTKDHDLIV

-619 DTCQAVEQTFAE
+619 ETCQAVEQTFDD
-631 LELILRK
+631 LEQILRK

-667 AQFPAAQALTFKN
+667 AQFPTAKELSFKN
-680 RRFALGSG
+680 RRFALGTG
-688 IQASAGQK
+688 IKASAGQK
-696 LFTAAEL
+696 VFTADAL
-703 GLSGSWEAIFPLGL
+703 GLSGNWEAVFPLGL
-717 DRFPRSGAGSRF
+717 DRFPRSGSGSRF

-757 EAELLRLP
+757 EAELLRVP
-765 AKITTGKLS
+765 AKITMGKLT
-774 FGLFQLEPVEARK
+774 FGLFQLEPVEPKK

-803 AMLCAHRTLLLD
+803 ALLCAHRTVLLD

-828 ILELSNAAENYNNK
+828 VLELSNAAGDYNNQT
-842 ILELRLEQQLQGVAT
+842 LELRLERQLEGVAK

>member
-1 MYPISALRAN
+1 M
-11 ICRFDHYQ
+11 
-19 PQPARFVKSSTLAT
+19 PASPAAT
-33 SRIHESLDTALARKR
+33 NRIHESLDTALARKR
-48 LVIWYDPSAEW
+48 VVLWYDPNGEW
-59 SSEFEAYQPAKAE
+59 ASEFDDYQPAAAD
-72 KLRVERNEFSVKATI
+72 KLRVEGNEFSVKVAI

-99 IPSAKP
+99 LPSAKP
-105 PEPDNWLLD
+105 PEPGNWLLD

-167 DDEAAVRLKMFAV
+167 DDETAVRLKMLAV

-193 HAFGQLDPVNNPDG
+193 HAFGQLDPANPDG
-207 DDPVEALY
+207 DDPVEALN
-215 GSYQLIGHFWKAV
+215 GSHQLSSYFWKAV
-228 ADKFGYSSPEPN
+228 GEKFGYASPEPN

-254 IGPAGYLLPHDRVF
+254 IGPAGELLPHARVF
-268 LSIWKDSLSAR
+268 LSIWKDSLSSR
-279 GAFQTWSA
+279 PAFEQWSDY
-287 RLATVLRVEEQL
+287 LAGTLRIEDQL
-299 NEAPDS
+299 NDAPES
-305 YNPGDD
+305 YDPDDD
-311 DSYELIERF
+311 DSYEVIERF
-320 VLSRLLQRFRGDA
+320 VLSRLLQRFQGE
-333 PHSGSQAAT
+333 AT
-342 DAELL
+342 DADLL
-347 EAIRNRANSCWF
+347 ETIRGRSSSCWF
-359 EQHRHGYQALEQA
+359 EKHLHGYRALEQA
-372 ISFRSLLAK
+372 ITFRGLLAK
-381 ADLQVPSFEE
+381 ADLAVPSFEE

-415 SYQQPGLLK
+415 TYQQPTLFK
-424 PLRDWLESQY
+424 PLREWLEAQY
-434 VNNLLLPLTNRWSD
+434 VNNVLLPLTNRWSD
-448 QVSGLSSWAA
+448 QVSQLSSWSSNA
-458 TSLPLQKEFHMR
+458 LPRQKEFHMR
-470 YVHAPLSSK
+470 YVHAPLGAKS
-479 GLKRLFVVISDALR
+479 LKRLFVVISDALR
-493 YEAARDFAD
+493 YEAARDFAN
-502 RLNGQAGKGW
+502 RLNSQAGKGW
-512 LAEVDALLGV
+512 KAEVDALLGV

-544 ADATALVDGQS
+544 SDATALVDGQS
-555 ASGTDNRG
+555 ATGTDNRD
-563 KILKAYA
+563 KHLKAYA
-570 KGRARA
+570 KGRAKA
-576 IQAEDFLNLSSS
+576 MLSEDFLGLATS
-588 KEGAELNRDHDLIV
+588 KEGAELTRDHDLIV

-619 DTCQAVEQTFAE
+619 DTSQAVEQTFDE

-638 IASLK
+638 ITSLK
-643 GSQAVITADHG
+643 GSQVVITADHG

-667 AQFPAAQALTFKN
+667 AKFPTAKELSFKN
-680 RRFALGSG
+680 RRFALGTG
-688 IQASAGQK
+688 IKASAGQK
-696 LFTAAEL
+696 VFTAGEL
-703 GLSGSWEAIFPLGL
+703 GLMGEWEAVFPLGL
-717 DRFPRSGAGSRF
+717 DRFPRSGSGSRF

-743 IRLKRERKDESRVV
+743 IRLKKERKDESRVV
-757 EAELLRLP
+757 EAELLRVP
-765 AKITTGKLS
+765 AKVTTGKLS

-803 AMLCAHRTLLLD
+803 ALLCAHRTVLLD

-828 ILELSNAAENYNNK
+828 VLELSNAAGDYNNQ
-842 ILELRLEQQLQGVAT
+842 ILELRLEQQLEGVAT

>member
-1 MYPISALRAN
+1 M
-11 ICRFDHYQ
+11 
-19 PQPARFVKSSTLAT
+19 PASPAAT
-33 SRIHESLDTALARKR
+33 SRIHESLDSALARKR
-48 LVIWYDPSAEW
+48 VVLWYDPNGEW
-59 SSEFEAYQPAKAE
+59 ASEFADYQPTAAE
-72 KLRVERNEFSVKATI
+72 KLRVERNEFSVKVTI

-99 IPSAKP
+99 LPTAKP

-167 DDEAAVRLKMFAV
+167 DNEAAVRLKMLAV

-193 HAFGQLDPVNNPDG
+193 HAFSQLEPANPDG

-215 GSYQLIGHFWKAV
+215 GSQQLSGHFWKAV
-228 ADKFGYSSPEPN
+228 GEKFGYASPEPN
-240 LRDFAVALFNSVSS
+240 LRDFAVGLFNSVSS
-254 IGPAGYLLPHDRVF
+254 IGPSGELLPHARVF
-268 LSIWKDSLSAR
+268 ISIWKDSLSSR
-279 GAFQTWSA
+279 PAFEQWSDH
-287 RLATVLRVEEQL
+287 LAGVLRVEEQL
-299 NEAPDS
+299 NDAADS
-305 YNPGDD
+305 YEPGDD

-320 VLSRLLQRFRGDA
+320 VLSRLLQRFQGDA
-333 PHSGSQAAT
+333 S

-347 EAIRNRANSCWF
+347 DAVRNRSSSCWF
-359 EQHRHGYQALEQA
+359 EKHLHGYRALEQA
-372 ISFRSLLAK
+372 ITFRQLLAK
-381 ADLQVPSFEE
+381 ADLQVPGFEE

-407 RRCIFHAR
+407 RRCIFHALT
-415 SYQQPGLLK
+415 YQQPGLLK
-424 PLRDWLESQY
+424 PLRDWLEAQY
-434 VNNLLLPLTNRWSD
+434 VNNVLLPLTNRWSD
-448 QVSGLSSWAA
+448 QVAGLSSWGSS
-458 TSLPLQKEFHMR
+458 TLSRQKEFHMR

-512 LAEVDALLGV
+512 QAEVDALLGV
-522 LPSYTQLGMAALL
+522 LPTFTQLGMAALL
-535 PGAQLSLNP
+535 PGARLGLNP
-544 ADATALVDGQS
+544 TDATAQVDGQS
-555 ASGTDNRG
+555 ATGTENRD

-570 KGRARA
+570 KERAKA
-576 IQAEDFLNLSSS
+576 ILAEDFLSLATS
-588 KEGAELNRDHDLIV
+588 KEGAELTRDHDLIV

-619 DTCQAVEQTFAE
+619 DTCQAVEDSFDD
-631 LELILRK
+631 LDKILRK

-643 GSQAVITADHG
+643 GSQVVITADHG

-667 AQFPAAQALTFKN
+667 AQFPTAKELSFKN
-680 RRFALGSG
+680 RRFALGTG
-688 IQASAGQK
+688 IKPSAGQK
-696 LFTAAEL
+696 VFTASEL
-703 GLSGSWEAIFPLGL
+703 GLAGNWEAVFPLGL
-717 DRFPRSGAGSRF
+717 DRYPRSGSGSRF

-757 EAELLRLP
+757 EAELLRVP

-774 FGLFQLEPVEARK
+774 FGLFQLEPVEPKK

-792 LRIGLYAKADG
+792 LRIGLYAKVDG
-803 AMLCAHRTLLLD
+803 ALLCAHRSVLLD
-815 SAASEAREREQQV
+815 SAAHEAREREQPV
-828 ILELSNAAENYNNK
+828 ILELSNAAGDYNNQ
-842 ILELRLEQQLQGVAT
+842 ILELRLEQQLEGVAT

>member
-1 MYPISALRAN
+1 M
-11 ICRFDHYQ
+11 
-19 PQPARFVKSSTLAT
+19 PASPAAT
-33 SRIHESLDTALARKR
+33 SRIFESLDTALARKR
-48 LVIWYDPSAEW
+48 VVFWYDANGEW
-59 SSEFEAYQPAKAE
+59 TSEFDDYEPAQAE
-72 KLRVERNEFSVKATI
+72 KLRVEGNEFSVKVEI
-87 SRAPLDQRFLLY
+87 SRAVLDQRFLLY
-99 IPSAKP
+99 LPCPKP

-147 KAFFRSPVRTTKLK
+147 KAFFRSPVRNNKLK

-167 DDEAAVRLKMFAV
+167 DDEGVVRLKMLAV
-180 LAKQPPDIDKLLL
+180 LAKQQADIDKLLL
-193 HAFGQLDPVNNPDG
+193 HAFSQLDPANPDG

-215 GSYQLIGHFWKAV
+215 GNHQLSSHFWRAV
-228 ADKFGYSSPEPN
+228 GEKFGYVSPEPN

-254 IGPAGYLLPHDRVF
+254 IGPSGELLPHARVF
-268 LSIWKDSLSAR
+268 MSIWKDSLSSR
-279 GAFQTWSA
+279 PAFEQWSDH
-287 RLATVLRVEEQL
+287 LAGVLRVEHQL
-299 NEAPDS
+299 NDAPDT
-305 YNPGDD
+305 YDPDDD

-320 VLSRLLQRFRGDA
+320 VLSRLLQRFQGDA
-333 PHSGSQAAT
+333 S
-342 DAELL
+342 DAQLL
-347 EAIRNRANSCWF
+347 ETIRNRSSSCWF
-359 EQHRHGYQALEQA
+359 EKHQHGYSALEQA
-372 ISFRSLLAK
+372 ITFRGLLAK
-381 ADLQVPSFEE
+381 ADLQVPNFEE

-407 RRCIFHAR
+407 RRCNFHAR
-415 SYQQPGLLK
+415 TYQQPGLLK
-424 PLRDWLESQY
+424 PLRDWLEAQY
-434 VNNLLLPLTNRWSD
+434 VNNVLLPLTNRWSD
-448 QVSGLSSWAA
+448 QVADLSSWGSS
-458 TSLPLQKEFHMR
+458 TLPRQKEFHMR

-502 RLNGQAGKGW
+502 RLNNQAGKGW
-512 LAEVDALLGV
+512 QAEVDALLGV
-522 LPSYTQLGMAALL
+522 LPSFTQLGMAVLL
-535 PGAQLSLNP
+535 PGAQPSLNSS
-544 ADATALVDGQS
+544 DATALVDGQS
-555 ASGTDNRG
+555 ATGTDNRD

-570 KGRARA
+570 NGRATA
-576 IQAEDFLNLSSS
+576 ILAEDFLGLATS
-588 KEGAELNRDHDLIV
+588 KEGAELTKDHDLIV
-602 IYHNR
+602 IFHNR

-619 DTCQAVEQTFAE
+619 ETCQAVEQTFDD
-631 LELILRK
+631 LEQILRK

-643 GSQAVITADHG
+643 GSQVVITADHG

-667 AQFPAAQALTFKN
+667 AQFPTVKELSFKN
-680 RRFALGSG
+680 RRFALGTG
-688 IQASAGQK
+688 IKASAGQK
-696 LFTAAEL
+696 VFTADEL
-703 GLSGSWEAIFPLGL
+703 GLSGNWEAVFPLGL
-717 DRFPRSGAGSRF
+717 DRFPRSGSGSRF

-757 EAELLRLP
+757 EAELLRVP
-765 AKITTGKLS
+765 AKITMGKLT
-774 FGLFQLEPVEARK
+774 FGLFQLEPVEPKK

-803 AMLCAHRTLLLD
+803 ALLCAHRNVLLD

-828 ILELSNAAENYNNK
+828 VLELSNAAGDYNNQT
-842 ILELRLEQQLQGVAT
+842 LELRLERQLEGVAK